1 MKTITGKT
9 AQVIYAIPFAIF
21 GLFHFMNAG
30 SMTGMLGGWP
40 AAEFLVYLSG
50 AGLIAASVAIII
62 NKYARLACLLLAAE
76 LLIIMV
82 ATQLPMLGNPEMAQM
97 ATINI
102 LKDISLIGGAL
113 MIAGILGNNVSSV
126 PNKAAI
132 S

>member
-40 AAEFLVYLSG
+40 AAEFLLYLSG

-82 ATQLPMLGNPEMAQM
+82 ATQIPMLGNPEMAQM

-113 MIAGILGNNVSSV
+113 MVAGILDNNVTSV
-126 PNKAAI
+126 PNGAVT

>member
-21 GLFHFMNAG
+21 GLFHFINAS

-62 NKYARLACLLLAAE
+62 NKYAQLACLLLAAE

-113 MIAGILGNNVSSV
+113 MVAGILGNNVGGL
-126 PNKAAI
+126 PHQAATN
-132 S
+132 